1 MKINNTGIAGVGS
14 YLPKKRLTNADLEKM
29 VDTSDEWIIARTGI
43 KERRIIEDDS
53 IMTSDLAAE
62 ASIRALDDAK
72 MKPEELDLIIVATIT
87 PDMFTPSVS
96 CIVQNKIGATKAAA
110 LDLNAACSG
119 FTYGMTIADQFI
131 KSGYYKNIL
140 LVGADCLSKIVN
152 WKDRNTCVLFGD
164 GAGAVIL
171 KPVSSGEGIL
181 STDIGADGSLGDKL
195 TAAAFL
201 NSEIESEKRNG
212 GPLKTLWMDGSEVF
226 KFAVKAMAKSTET
239 VLNKIDKTI
248 GDVDMIVPHQANSRI
263 IDGAAKRLR
272 ISKDEIFTNLDKY
285 GNMSAAS
292 IPVALDEA
300 VKQGVIKSGDLIILV
315 GFGGG
320 LTWGAAAIKWS

>member
-1 MKINNTGIAGVGS
+1 M
-14 YLPKKRLTNADLEKM
+14 
-29 VDTSDEWIIARTGI
+29 
-43 KERRIIEDDS
+43 
-53 IMTSDLAAE
+53 
-62 ASIRALDDAK
+62 
-72 MKPEELDLIIVATIT
+72 
-87 PDMFTPSVS
+87 
-96 CIVQNKIGATKAAA
+96 
-110 LDLNAACSG
+110 
-119 FTYGMTIADQFI
+119 
-131 KSGYYKNIL
+131 
-140 LVGADCLSKIVN
+140 
-152 WKDRNTCVLFGD
+152 
-164 GAGAVIL
+164 
-171 KPVSSGEGIL
+171 
-181 STDIGADGSLGDKL
+181 
-195 TAAAFL
+195 
-201 NSEIESEKRNG
+201 
-212 GPLKTLWMDGSEVF
+212 F